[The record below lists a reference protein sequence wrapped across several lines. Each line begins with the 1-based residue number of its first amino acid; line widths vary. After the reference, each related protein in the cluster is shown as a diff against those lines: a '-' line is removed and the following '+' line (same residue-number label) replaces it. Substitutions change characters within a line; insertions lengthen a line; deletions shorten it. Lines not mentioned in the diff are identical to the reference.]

1 MPFQKGNKLA
11 ESNAKELRL
20 STWVQ
25 KELERDYDTSHLE
38 GYEEKMAAVKVL
50 ARRIVDKALKAENLK
65 DLIDGAEFIRDTTEG
80 KPKQVQELTGKDGE
94 DLKVTFTIED

>member
-25 KELERDYDTSHLE
+25 KELERDYDTSNLE

-50 ARRIVDKALKAENLK
+50 ARRIVDKALQAENLK

-80 KPKQVQELTGKDGE
+80 KPKQVTELSGRDGE
-94 DLKVTFTIED
+94 DLKVTFTILE